1 MLTEQE
7 IRIKV
12 KILKRFYLDVLNYA
26 VINALLIVI
35 WLIFDAHRP
44 FWPKYVIVVWGFA
57 LMFKACRLG
66 ILPLFFNR
74 TSFLT
79 SDWEEQKVNEMMGE
93 RPVQRKI
100 PLKKLVK
107 KR

>member
-1 MLTEQE
+1 
-7 IRIKV
+7 
-12 KILKRFYLDVLNYA
+12 
-26 VINALLIVI
+26 
-35 WLIFDAHRP
+35 
-44 FWPKYVIVVWGFA
+44 
-57 LMFKACRLG
+57 MFKACRLG